1 VPWWY
6 NSPHN
11 FKKHFLIS
19 FFLLLLFSSKALK
32 SYGVA
37 DMATMQVKSMDDQL
51 YNALKIKAKA
61 DNRSLSQQVVM
72 IIKEYLSNPGQKNQ
86 HQTNEFL
93 KLAGSWKDDRSAEK
107 IIQDIKNRR
116 SKKRFDFMDNTDVF
130 D

>member
-1 VPWWY
+1 
-6 NSPHN
+6 
-11 FKKHFLIS
+11 
-19 FFLLLLFSSKALK
+19 
-32 SYGVA
+32 
-37 DMATMQVKSMDDQL
+37 MATMQGKSMDDQL

-72 IIKEYLSNPGQKNQ
+72 IIKEYLSKPGQKNQ

-116 SKKRFDFMDNTDVF
+116 SKKRFNFMDNTDVF